1 MLTISILQPDLGGLL
16 RLGMMQQGM
25 LGIFLSSRSSSRGR
39 YSPRLQKVE
48 VKSDRP
54 SGFTP

>member
-25 LGIFLSSRSSSRGR
+25 LGVIVSRSRSRGQ

>member
-25 LGIFLSSRSSSRGR
+25 LGIIVSRSSSRGQ

-54 SGFTP
+54 FGLTPS